1 MRIGNKNIKL
11 DERTVNFVY
20 WFRGLR
26 DRRRIQLWLAKK
38 PSIKTLTVEGMKAL
52 YESQMCPQYRM
63 PGDEAFRR
71 LAAQIREG
79 K

>member
-11 DERTVNFVY
+11 DECTVNFVY
-20 WFRGLR
+20 WFRSLR
-26 DRRRIQLWLAKK
+26 DHQRIKLWLAKK
-38 PSIKTLTVEGMKAL
+38 PRIKTLTVEGMKAL
-52 YESQMCPQYRM
+52 YREQMCPRYRV